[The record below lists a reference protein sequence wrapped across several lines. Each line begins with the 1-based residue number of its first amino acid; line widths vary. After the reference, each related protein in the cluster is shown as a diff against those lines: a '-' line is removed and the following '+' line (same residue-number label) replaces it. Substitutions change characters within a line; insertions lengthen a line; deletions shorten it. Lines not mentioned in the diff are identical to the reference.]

1 MAVGGDRRTPWPRIT
16 KRKHYGFAFKTTPQ
30 NSNWADMLAVW
41 READDTAA

>member
-1 MAVGGDRRTPWPRIT
+1 MR
-16 KRKHYGFAFKTTPQ
+16 FAFKTTPQ